1 MSHYLQ
7 VPTEVLPY
15 AGKLSATQLLIWAD
29 AWMFKKN
36 TGKAYRTNAQL
47 SEMLNVTERSVSRA
61 VQELIKIGA
70 ITVQSNGRNR
80 VIDAIEPSEWK
91 VDTYVHRRRRPSTQA
106 STDVDVHA
114 DPTQTS
120 MQGRHIRPCS
130 IDADVHLIDKR
141 IDKRIDKGIDKK
153 EPKPKIE
160 IVMPWESDE
169 FADAWREWKAYKK
182 AEHGFKFKSPNTEQT
197 ALHKLYQDAE
207 GKEQLAIYAIATS
220 ISNGWK
226 GTFINA
232 KLKREFDGI
241 NPQGANGSWS
251 EEELR
256 HWARTGE
263 MPNPYSGAV

>member
-7 VPTEVLPY
+7 VPTELLPY

-61 VQELIKIGA
+61 VQELIRMGA

-80 VIDAIEPSEWK
+80 VIDPVPPSEWK
-91 VDTYVHRRRRPSTQA
+91 VDVDVHRRKRPPTQT

-120 MQGRHIRPCS
+120 MQTGHIRPCS
-130 IDADVHLIDKR
+130 TDVDVHLIYKG
-141 IDKRIDKGIDKK
+141 IDKEIDKGIDKR
-153 EPKPKIE
+153 EAKPKIE

-169 FADAWREWKAYKK
+169 FADAWREWKEYKRVEK
-182 AEHGFKFKSPNTEQT
+182 RFTFKSPKTEQT
-197 ALHKLYQDAE
+197 ALHKLHQDAE
-207 GKEQLAIYAIATS
+207 GNEHLAVFAIATS
-220 ISNGWK
+220 IANGWS
-226 GTFINA
+226 GIFINA
-232 KLKREFDGI
+232 QLKREFSKRE
-241 NPQGANGSWS
+241 GSRGS
-251 EEELR
+251 DELTPEYL
-256 HWARTGE
+256 HWVKTGE
-263 MPNPYSGAV
+263 WLPRSV

>member
-80 VIDAIEPSEWK
+80 VMDAIEPNEWK
-91 VDTYVHRRRRPSTQA
+91 VDTYVHRRTRPPTQT

-114 DPTQTS
+114 DPTHTS

-130 IDADVHLIDKR
+130 MDADVHLIDKR
-141 IDKRIDKGIDKK
+141 IDKGIDKGIDK
-153 EPKPKIE
+153 ETAAPE
-160 IVMPWESDE
+160 IVMPWNSEAFAEAWALWKDE
-169 FADAWREWKAYKK
+169 RKAKRLRKYTPR
-182 AEHGFKFKSPNTEQT
+182 GEQ
-197 ALHKLYQDAE
+197 AQLHKLQTECGTEEA
-207 GKEQLAIYAIATS
+207 AIAAIHHS
-220 ISNGWK
+220 IAQGYQGIFPDRNNKQQIRKVEGGHMV
-226 GTFINA
+226 GTAF
-232 KLKREFDGI
+232 
-241 NPQGANGSWS
+241 
-251 EEELR
+251 
-256 HWARTGE
+256 
-263 MPNPYSGAV
+263 MPDLNQFLHEDYS

>member
-7 VPTEVLPY
+7 VPTELLPY

-61 VQELIKIGA
+61 VQELIRMGA

-80 VIDAIEPSEWK
+80 VIDPVQPSEWK
-91 VDTYVHRRRRPSTQA
+91 VDVDVHRRKRPPTQT

-114 DPTQTS
+114 EPTQTS
-120 MQGRHIRPCS
+120 MQTGRIRPCS
-130 IDADVHLIDKR
+130 TDADVHLIYKG
-141 IDKRIDKGIDKK
+141 IDKEIDKGIDKR
-153 EPKPKIE
+153 EAKPKIE

-169 FADAWREWKAYKK
+169 FADAWQEWKSYKK
-182 AEHGFKFKSPNTEQT
+182 AEHGFKFKSANTEQT
-197 ALHKLYQDAE
+197 ALHKLHQDAK
-207 GKEQLAIYAIATS
+207 GNEQLAIYAIATS

-232 KLKREFDGI
+232 KLEREFDSRK
-241 NPQGANGSWS
+241 PQGELGDWTP
-251 EEELR
+251 EEFK
-256 HWARTGE
+256 HWLSTGE
-263 MPNPYSGAV
+263 MPNPHRGAF